1 MNCRRLCYLD
11 ISVMLHNT
19 ANQPIIRRLK
29 HQAVYRN
36 RLFSSFFLCSHKGSL
51 KPCFPSWNY
60 MQYRSRSDLSFA
72 SALGCILQRSKL
84 RAPCFNRRCRAS
96 KREQAVVCPSSV
108 VSDKKIFPTDLQP
121 SATCF
126 RVLSRKK
133 HFRVSSFRPHNPHPT
148 RETSSTRKVH
158 REVVLG
164 H

>member
-72 SALGCILQRSKL
+72 SALDYILQRSKL

-96 KREQAVVCPSSV
+96 KREQAEVWTASV
-108 VSDKKIFPTDLQP
+108 ICDKKFPTVLQP
-121 SATCF
+121 NDMFPRFLVQKTLPRVFIAPPQSA
-126 RVLSRKK
+126 
-133 HFRVSSFRPHNPHPT
+133 PHP
-148 RETSSTRKVH
+148 RNQ
-158 REVVLG
+158 LD
-164 H
+164 